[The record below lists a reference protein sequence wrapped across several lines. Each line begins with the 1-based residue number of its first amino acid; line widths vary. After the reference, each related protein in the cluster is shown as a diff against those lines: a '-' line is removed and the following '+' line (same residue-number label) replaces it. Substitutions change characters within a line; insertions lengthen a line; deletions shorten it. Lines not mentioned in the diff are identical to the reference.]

1 MPGNVNLKGAKGGNL
16 QRGALVEYK
25 DDSLGTISNV
35 VIFQFNPESLSRTI
49 RIPSRSA
56 GTGTTPGREV
66 RQAGD
71 EVYERVSL
79 TIHFDASDRLN
90 IAHTSTLKN
99 GVGPQLAA
107 LEKMAYPL
115 QEDSGQDA
123 QSVDAVGEAVSSGSN
138 GSGSATQPT
147 PRRTYPNVLFVW
159 GEKRIFPVV
168 IDSMSI
174 TEKQFDANLN
184 PTQAEVSLGLSV
196 IPINPYTDD
205 RVARGAADF
214 SRLARDEQVE
224 PNVNKTAAQQNID
237 LVSI

>member
-1 MPGNVNLKGAKGGNL
+1 MPGTVNLKGAKGGNL

-25 DDSLGTISNV
+25 DDTLGTITNA
-35 VIFQFNPESLSRTI
+35 VIFQFNPETLSRTI

-56 GTGTTPGREV
+56 GAGTSSREM
-66 RQAGD
+66 RQEGD
-71 EVYERVSL
+71 EVYEQVSL
-79 TIHFDASDRLN
+79 TIYFDASDQLN
-90 IAHTSTLKN
+90 IADTSALKD
-99 GVGPQLAA
+99 GIGPQLAA

-115 QEDSGQDA
+115 QEDSSRDA
-123 QSVDAVGEAVSSGSN
+123 QPVDAVGEAVSTGSN

-159 GEKRIFPVV
+159 GEKRLFPVV
-168 IDSMSI
+168 IDSMTI

-184 PTQAEVSLGLSV
+184 PTEAEVSLGLSV

-224 PNVNKTAAQQNID
+224 PNVNKNAAQQKID

>member
-1 MPGNVNLKGAKGGNL
+1 MPGTVNLKGAKGGNL
-16 QRGALVEYK
+16 QRGALVQYT

-35 VIFQFNPESLSRTI
+35 VVFQFNPESLSRTI

-56 GTGTTPGREV
+56 GGNTAGRES
-66 RQAGD
+66 RQEGD
-71 EVYERVSL
+71 EVYEQVSL
-79 TIHFDASDRLN
+79 TINFDASDQLN
-90 IAHTSTLKN
+90 IADTSALKH

-115 QEDSGQDA
+115 QEGGGQDA
-123 QSVDAVGEAVSSGSN
+123 QPVDAVGEAVSSGGN

-159 GEKRIFPVV
+159 GEKRICPVI
-168 IDSMSI
+168 IDSMTI

-184 PTQAEVSLGLSV
+184 PTQAEVALGLSV
-196 IPINPYTDD
+196 IPVNPYLDD
-205 RVARGAADF
+205 RVARGAANF
-214 SRLARDEQVE
+214 SRLARDGQVD
-224 PNVNKTAAQQNID
+224 PNVNKTAAQRDID